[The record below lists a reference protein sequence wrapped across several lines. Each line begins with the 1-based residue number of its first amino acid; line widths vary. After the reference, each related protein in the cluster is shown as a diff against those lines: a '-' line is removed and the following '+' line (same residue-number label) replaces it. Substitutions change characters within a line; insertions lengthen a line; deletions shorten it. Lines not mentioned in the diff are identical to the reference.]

1 MLEVRRIR
9 KALKK
14 WRKERHL
21 TISNQLPGLINNLLE
36 ELNELK
42 EAKDDYERVDAYCDM
57 AVFALN
63 VIEDNYSVIVEVV
76 KQPKWYLNNMEA
88 LEVTITML
96 SEDLK
101 KYPDLIN
108 ELLVNFVGYLFSNI
122 YNLGFDW
129 FKAMQETIKEISS
142 RVGEYD
148 ESKKKWIKDKSPEA
162 VAKWY
167 KANYKECRNEM

>member
-1 MLEVRRIR
+1 MREIKVIR
-9 KALKK
+9 KALKQ
-14 WRKERHL
+14 WRKERYL
-21 TISNQLPGLINNLLE
+21 TISNQLPGLINNLRE

-42 EAKDDYERVDAYCDM
+42 EAKNDYEKVDAYCDM

-63 VIEDNYSVIVEVV
+63 VIEDNYDVIVEVV
-76 KQPKWYLNNMEA
+76 KQPQWYLNNIEA
-88 LEVTITML
+88 LEITITML

-122 YNLGFDW
+122 YNLDFDW
-129 FKAMQETIKEISS
+129 FKAMQETIKEINS
-142 RVGEYD
+142 RVGKYD

-162 VAKWY
+162 VANWY

>member
-1 MLEVRRIR
+1 MREIKVIR

-14 WRKERHL
+14 WRKERYL
-21 TISNQLPGLINNLLE
+21 TRANQLPGLINNLLE

-42 EAKDDYERVDAYCDM
+42 EAKDDYERVDALCDM

-63 VIEDNYSVIVEVV
+63 VIEDNYDVIIEVV
-76 KQPKWYLNNMEA
+76 KQPQWYLNNIEA
-88 LEVTITML
+88 LEITITML
-96 SEDLK
+96 SEDLE
-101 KYPDLIN
+101 KYPNLIN

-142 RVGEYD
+142 RVGKYD

-162 VAKWY
+162 IAKWY
-167 KANYKECRNEM
+167 KANYEECKNEM

>member
-9 KALKK
+9 RALKK

-42 EAKDDYERVDAYCDM
+42 EAKNDYEKVDALCDM
-57 AVFALN
+57 AVFAIN
-63 VIEDNYSVIVEVV
+63 VLTEDFSLTLIEDSKPLGYPDFEA
-76 KQPKWYLNNMEA
+76 YLVDINNA
-88 LEVTITML
+88 LESYSDDEINITLQEFISDMFICI
-96 SEDLK
+96 E
-101 KYPDLIN
+101 
-108 ELLVNFVGYLFSNI
+108 E
-122 YNLGFDW
+122 LGFNW
-129 FKAMQETIKEISS
+129 FKSMIETIKEISS
-142 RVGEYD
+142 RVGKWD

-162 VAKWY
+162 MAKWY